1 MSHEL
6 LSVVIPAYQ
15 EEKNIS
21 YIYSELLPVLHS
33 VHEKYHYEIIF
44 VDDGSPDATWKEIEK
59 LCEGDVHV
67 RGVRLSRN
75 FGKELAITA
84 GLEYAKW
91 DAVITLDAD
100 GQHPVDRIP
109 EFLHEWKSGYEI
121 VYNKRPESHGA
132 SWLKKWT
139 SKMFYRMFN
148 AISEFK
154 IEPRTT
160 DYRLLDRAVIDAYLR
175 FSEKNRMYRGLV
187 DWLGFSKKAL
197 VFDAKNRIH
206 GEATY
211 TYKMLFRLALHSL
224 TSFSF
229 FPLKLVGYMGF
240 LIVFFGCITLFFQF
254 IDKFGITHFGFSNI
268 GIVIVINTIMV
279 WVVLMSLGLIG
290 IYIANIHEEVIG
302 RPLYIVKKKKN
313 FEK

>member
-1 MSHEL
+1 MSKL
-6 LSVVIPAYQ
+6 LSIVIPAYR

-21 YIYSELLPVLHS
+21 YIYSELVPVLS
-33 VHEKYHYEIIF
+33 ILEWYDYEIIF
-44 VDDGSPDATWKEIEK
+44 VNDGSPDKTWQEIER
-59 LCEGDVHV
+59 LCESETRVKWV
-67 RGVRLSRN
+67 NLSRN

-84 GLEYAKW
+84 WLEHTQG

-100 GQHPVDRIP
+100 GQHPVEKIP
-109 EFLHEWKSGYEI
+109 DFIHEWNEGHEI
-121 VYNKRPESHGA
+121 VYNRRPEIHGA

-160 DYRLLDRAVIDAYLR
+160 DYRLLDRAVVDAYLR
-175 FSEKNRMYRGLV
+175 FSEKNRMYRWLV

-197 VFDAKNRIH
+197 VFDAKDRMH
-206 GEATY
+206 GEASY

-240 LIVFFGCITLFFQF
+240 LIVVAGGITLFFQF
-254 IDKFGITHFGFSNI
+254 IDKLGITSFGFSNI

-279 WVVLMSLGLIG
+279 GIVLMSLGLIG

-302 RPLYIVKKKKN
+302 RPLYIVKKKRN
-313 FEK
+313 F

>member
-1 MSHEL
+1 MSKKL
-6 LSVVIPAYQ
+6 LSIVIPAFR

-21 YIYSELLPVLHS
+21 YIYTELLVEL
-33 VHEKYHYEIIF
+33 EKIHQDYHYEIIF
-44 VDDGSPDATWKEIEK
+44 VDDGSPDQTWHEIEK
-59 LCEGDVHV
+59 LCTWDEHV

-84 GLEYAKW
+84 GLEHVKW

-100 GQHPVDRIP
+100 GQHPVEKIP
-109 EFLHEWKSGYEI
+109 VFLREWEAGYEI
-121 VYNKRPESHGA
+121 VYNKRPEIHGA
-132 SWLKKWT
+132 SRWKKAT
-139 SKMFYRMFN
+139 SALFYSVFN

-154 IEPRTT
+154 IEAGTT
-160 DYRLLDRAVIDAYLR
+160 DYRLLDRAVVDAYLR
-175 FSEKNRMYRGLV
+175 FSEKNRMYRWLI
-187 DWLGFSKKAL
+187 DWLWFSKKAL
-197 VFDAKNRIH
+197 IFDAKSRIH

-211 TYKMLFRLALHSL
+211 TYKMLFRLAIHSL

-240 LIVFFGCITLFFQF
+240 LIVFVWFITLFFQF
-254 IDKFGITHFGFSNI
+254 IDKLGITHFWFSNI

-279 WVVLMSLGLIG
+279 WIVLMSLGLIG

-302 RPLYIVKKKKN
+302 RPLYIVKKKRN
-313 FEK
+313 F

>member
-1 MSHEL
+1 MSKKL
-6 LSVVIPAYQ
+6 LSIVIPAYR

-21 YIYSELLPVLHS
+21 YIYRELILVLDGLKDYDS
-33 VHEKYHYEIIF
+33 EIIF
-44 VDDGSPDATWKEIEK
+44 VNDGSPDHTWKEIEK
-59 LCEGDVHV
+59 VCEQDMRVKWV
-67 RGVRLSRN
+67 NLSRN
-75 FGKELAITA
+75 FWKELAITA
-84 GLEYAKW
+84 GLEHASG

-100 GQHPVDRIP
+100 GQHPVDKIP
-109 EFLHEWKSGYEI
+109 DFLKEWENGYEI
-121 VYNKRPESHGA
+121 VYNKRPEIHGA
-132 SWLKKWT
+132 SWWKKFT
-139 SKMFYRMFN
+139 SHAFYGIFN

-154 IEPRTT
+154 LEPGTT
-160 DYRLLDRAVIDAYLR
+160 DYRLLDRTVVDAYLR

-197 VFDAKNRIH
+197 VFDAKIRVH
-206 GEATY
+206 GEASY
-211 TYKMLFRLALHSL
+211 SHKMLLRLALHSL

-240 LIVFFGCITLFFQF
+240 LIVFFSAIILLFQL
-254 IDKFGITHFGFSNI
+254 IDKIGITHFWFSNI

-302 RPLYIVKKKKN
+302 RPLYIIKKKKN
-313 FEK
+313 F